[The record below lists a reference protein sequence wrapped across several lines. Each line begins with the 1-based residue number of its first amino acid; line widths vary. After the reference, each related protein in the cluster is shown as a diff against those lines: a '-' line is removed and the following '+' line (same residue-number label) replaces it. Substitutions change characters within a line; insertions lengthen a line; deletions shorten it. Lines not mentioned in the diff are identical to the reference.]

1 MKRFL
6 ISAVMLL
13 SLSGIAVMAVAQE
26 QESLPPQE
34 QPRADATESIS
45 GIIKSLD
52 GSTNQVTVM
61 TQDQKEVV
69 FTIDEK
75 TKVTKGDQPS
85 SPSELKEG
93 QKIKADLQNSKAI
106 AISISV

>member
-13 SLSGIAVMAVAQE
+13 SLSSLAIMAVAQE
-26 QESLPPQE
+26 PPTPQE
-34 QPRADATESIS
+34 QPRADAAESII
-45 GIIKSLD
+45 GVIKTLD
-52 GSTNQVTVM
+52 GTTNQITVM
-61 TQDQKEVV
+61 TPDQKEVV
-69 FTIDEK
+69 FTIDAK

-93 QKIKADLQNSKAI
+93 QQIKVEVQNSRAVS
-106 AISISV
+106 ISISA

>member
-1 MKRFL
+1 MKRIL

-13 SLSGIAVMAVAQE
+13 SLSSIAIMAVAQE
-26 QESLPPQE
+26 PPPPQE

-45 GIIKSLD
+45 GVIKTLD
-52 GSTNQVTVM
+52 GATNQVTIM

-93 QKIKADLQNSKAI
+93 QQIKAEVQNSKAL
-106 AISISV
+106 AISISI